1 MKMEGSSPP
10 LSLVNI
16 SCKIYLLG
24 YQPHLKIAMVI
35 EENG

>member
-1 MKMEGSSPP
+1 MEGPSPP

-16 SCKIYLLG
+16 AHKIYLLG
-24 YQPHLKIAMVI
+24 YQLHVKTAMVI